1 MRLFK
6 SDEEKHAE
14 DEFRRFAE
22 ALSAVAGPT
31 QAAGLVDAFRA
42 SGSAELLSKHERQK
56 LGGTAFEQYAAA
68 ALADDHL
75 TAEEEAALAKV
86 ADAVGLDQA
95 DLEARGDLYVRLQV
109 AKINAGRLPVVETP
123 QLITKKNEVVHFE
136 ASAALMKEVAVRE
149 WRGGSQGVSF
159 RIAKG
164 VRYRVGATRGHI
176 VTVGTQL
183 QVADTGVLAIT
194 SQRIAYLGE
203 RKTLDMPFSKLMGME
218 LYSDGV
224 RLSLSNRQTAP
235 LFKVTCSTDVLGALL
250 NAAAQEAQT

>member
-6 SDEEKHAE
+6 SDEEKQAE
-14 DEFRRFAE
+14 DEFRRFADALATADPAHAAVLVDGFRAGGLPE
-22 ALSAVAGPT
+22 MLSAR
-31 QAAGLVDAFRA
+31 DR
-42 SGSAELLSKHERQK
+42 KK
-56 LGGTAFEQYAAA
+56 LGGAAFERYAEAS
-68 ALADDHL
+68 LADDHL
-75 TAEEEAALAKV
+75 TAEEEETLAKV
-86 ADAVGLDQA
+86 ADAVGLGQQ

-109 AKINAGRLPVVETP
+109 AKINAGRLPVVEAP
-123 QLITKKNEVVHFE
+123 HLMAKQNEVVHFE
-136 ASAALMKEVAVRE
+136 TSAALMKEVAVRE

-194 SQRIAYLGE
+194 SQRIAYLGS

-224 RLSLSNRQTAP
+224 RLSLSNRQSAP

-250 NAAAQEAQT
+250 NAAAQEVQT